1 MSCLTTMSY
10 NRLFCNV
17 LFGLVLSLPV
27 TSVAEQSPEDV
38 FEQLED
44 EIKWLQEEVYV
55 TTATKTRE
63 TLKKSGS
70 TISVITAEDLK
81 AMGARTLYDALKRL
95 PGFGVS
101 QFNMGMSS
109 IEVRGVKTDFAEKV
123 LFLINGHPIN
133 TNLANGGANSAFNEF
148 IVEDIRHVEVV
159 RGPGSALYG
168 TNAFMAVINIITKQA
183 EDVSGAEF
191 TAGVGSDD
199 TKKVNV
205 QFGHQADNLSVAGN
219 FHVSDTNGFDEY
231 VRSDSIGQAGHVD
244 YWQTRYEGSVN
255 FQVGDFSGQAR
266 YLQRESGSYLGA
278 NNVLS
283 NESDQEYI
291 DYFFELA
298 YSKALSTLLSVN
310 VKTYFDHFEFDNTWE
325 LLPEGFNGNPDS
337 FFVRSPVKHDVT
349 GIDMQLDLQLT
360 DRHKVLL
367 GAMHEHQSQYDV
379 AFWSNNGSG
388 ALVDVSETMNWN
400 DSHNRDISAVYLQDI
415 WDAHDSLRFI
425 LGVRYDHYS
434 DFGDTVNPRASA
446 TWSVN
451 DDLRVIAS
459 YGSAFRAPTFGEL
472 YNINNPSVVGNPELS
487 PEEITTYEIGI
498 RGEFTRKS
506 TYGITYFENK
516 VKDLIAPEPSATAV
530 NTSGNVG
537 ELKVKGVELEVS
549 QRFSDGSVLSGNYTY
564 QHPTNEITN
573 ERLANVPLHRANLS
587 FNYFVSEQVSLY
599 TSALYKGETI
609 RSSEDPR
616 DDVDDYITVD
626 FAVLARDVLVEN
638 LEVKASVYNLFDT
651 HYQDPSPRVMLSDYP
666 KNGVNLMLEATYALN

>member
-1 MSCLTTMSY
+1 MSY
-10 NRLFCNV
+10 NRLFCNA

-148 IVEDIRHVEVV
+148 IVDDIRHVEVV

-231 VRSDSIGQAGHVD
+231 VRSDSIGQADHVD

-349 GIDMQLDLQLT
+349 GIDMQVDLQLT

-472 YNINNPSVVGNPELS
+472 YNINNPSVVGNPDLS